1 MAKWGEGDPRWI
13 VEQRVDGTNV
23 NNWHWTERDVSSW
36 SSVLLRDLLLGV
48 RAEGPEG
55 VVQLT
60 EVPKVEGESSIN
72 NRRGKLFFFYEWQ
85 LRASWLGGGVKFRG
99 TVDVSNLSDEN
110 DMEDLD
116 ISVSLCKDQ
125 PDTPLLGLMKTR
137 GVQEVRRALGE
148 FVRQLKSEFSQ
159 GMILAKADGQPQL
172 PEPQTQKNQIQTC
185 KAQKSP
191 TARCFSGPA
200 PSFPGVPISTCTFN
214 LTETFQTSPEE
225 LYRTF
230 ISQELVQVFT
240 RCAAQVD
247 ARRGGRFQMLDGSV
261 RGEFTQLVPN
271 RKIEMRW
278 RFRTWPGEHY
288 AAVRLDL
295 EDRGGETELRM
306 ECGGVPEGEEDST
319 REGWTRFYFQA
330 IKQVFGY

>member
-1 MAKWGEGDPRWI
+1 MLFLSYR
-13 VEQRVDGTNV
+13 
-23 NNWHWTERDVSSW
+23 TERDVSSW

-85 LRASWLGGGVKFRG
+85 LRASWLGTTGGGVKFRG

-185 KAQKSP
+185 KAQVYVLTSRHWADTGVKVTSDLFELSHRKALP
-191 TARCFSGPA
+191 PGVFLAPPPPSQVFLSQPA
-200 PSFPGVPISTCTFN
+200 PLI
-214 LTETFQTSPEE
+214 
-225 LYRTF
+225 
-230 ISQELVQVFT
+230 
-240 RCAAQVD
+240 
-247 ARRGGRFQMLDGSV
+247 
-261 RGEFTQLVPN
+261 
-271 RKIEMRW
+271 
-278 RFRTWPGEHY
+278 
-288 AAVRLDL
+288 
-295 EDRGGETELRM
+295 
-306 ECGGVPEGEEDST
+306 
-319 REGWTRFYFQA
+319 
-330 IKQVFGY
+330 

>member
-85 LRASWLGGGVKFRG
+85 LRASWLGTTGGGVKFRG

-261 RGEFTQLVPN
+261 RGEFTQLVRSP
-271 RKIEMRW
+271 R
-278 RFRTWPGEHY
+278 
-288 AAVRLDL
+288 
-295 EDRGGETELRM
+295 
-306 ECGGVPEGEEDST
+306 
-319 REGWTRFYFQA
+319 
-330 IKQVFGY
+330 

>member
-85 LRASWLGGGVKFRG
+85 LRASWLGTTGGGVKFRG

-185 KAQKSP
+185 KAQ
-191 TARCFSGPA
+191 
-200 PSFPGVPISTCTFN
+200 
-214 LTETFQTSPEE
+214 
-225 LYRTF
+225 
-230 ISQELVQVFT
+230 
-240 RCAAQVD
+240 
-247 ARRGGRFQMLDGSV
+247 
-261 RGEFTQLVPN
+261 VPN